1 MSLDEKQIIE
11 TAEKIKN
18 GIVPKEALKE
28 LLGGERLDNIFDS
41 KTQQAIFDN
50 IINNGKLHNM
60 TPNGN
65 GLGILDSLLNNQV
78 SSNLSDFY
86 MIKPDYILQLP
97 LEQQRNM
104 ANSISGC
111 RQDLSLALQNLW
123 SKGIRTEACTTKSSD
138 NIPMLQLNIK
148 ESEIEKQ
155 DIVQQLY
162 EQSDINGNAFYDYQ
176 AKDFHINLSGNN
188 LYNYLQDGNIPP
200 SQNEK
205 SNIFEDSI
213 RDSLQFAEEMYTSY
227 SQNGIDTTEL
237 RKEILSERK
246 SLQEISNRTK
256 ASKEQGEMTG
266 QELYNNTFQNQTT
279 QTNFPARQ
287 NRFSKF
293 FSQIRARFSRQSRQ
307 NIQRDDTLTDNLQ
320 QNEYREQQNQKK
332 QKEKKSWELESDEK
346 ARIQKETTQI
356 AQKHR
361 EQEEQQKQVPI
372 QQEEYQN
379 VQNIAQPVKQQIPTQ
394 QPPID
399 MGGMEL

>member
-18 GIVPKEALKE
+18 GIVPREALKE
-28 LLGGERLDNIFDS
+28 LLGGERLDDIFDS

-60 TPNGN
+60 TSNGN
-65 GLGILDSLLNNQV
+65 GLDILDGLLNNQV

-86 MIKPDYILQLP
+86 MIKPNYILQLP

-104 ANSISGC
+104 ANSISGG

-188 LYNYLQDGNIPP
+188 LYDYLQDCNIPL
-200 SQNEK
+200 SQIK
-205 SNIFEDSI
+205 KVNIFEDSI
-213 RDSLQFAEEMYTSY
+213 KESLQFAEEMYSSY
-227 SQNGIDTTEL
+227 SQNGMDTAEL
-237 RKEILSERK
+237 RREILSERK
-246 SLQEISNRTK
+246 SLQEIGNRIK
-256 ASKEQGEMTG
+256 ASKEQGQRIE
-266 QELYNNTFQNQTT
+266 QYNNTFQNQTT
-279 QTNFPARQ
+279 QANLPASQ
-287 NRFSKF
+287 NRLSKF
-293 FSQIRARFSRQSRQ
+293 FSQIRSKFAKQNSHNTQS
-307 NIQRDDTLTDNLQ
+307 NGAFTDSLQ
-320 QNEYREQQNQKK
+320 QNEYRVQQNQTK
-332 QKEKKSWELESDEK
+332 QKKKKSWELEPEEK
-346 ARIQKETTQI
+346 ARIQKETVQI

-361 EQEEQQKQVPI
+361 EQEEQSKQVTL
-372 QQEEYQN
+372 QQKEYQN
-379 VQNIAQPVKQQIPTQ
+379 AQNIVQPVQQQITPQ
-394 QPPID
+394 QSSID
-399 MGGMEL
+399 MGGVEL

>member
-18 GIVPKEALKE
+18 GIVPKEALKK

-65 GLGILDSLLNNQV
+65 GLGILDGLLNNQV

-97 LEQQRNM
+97 LEKQRNM
-104 ANSISGC
+104 ANSISGG

-227 SQNGIDTTEL
+227 SQNGMDTTEL
-237 RKEILSERK
+237 RREILSERK
-246 SLQEISNRTK
+246 SLQEIGNRIE
-256 ASKEQGEMTG
+256 ASKEQGKMTG
-266 QELYNNTFQNQTT
+266 QELYNNTFQNQTI
-279 QTNFPARQ
+279 QTYLPARQ

-307 NIQRDDTLTDNLQ
+307 NTQRDDTLTDNLQ
-320 QNEYREQQNQKK
+320 QNEYREQQNHKK
-332 QKEKKSWELESDEK
+332 QKEKKSWELEPEEK
-346 ARIQKETTQI
+346 ERIQKETTQI
-356 AQKHR
+356 AEKYR
-361 EQEEQQKQVPI
+361 EQEEQQKQASIQELQQGDYTQMQQQVP
-372 QQEEYQN
+372 
-379 VQNIAQPVKQQIPTQ
+379 PQ
-394 QPPID
+394 QPSID

>member
-11 TAEKIKN
+11 TAKKIKN
-18 GIVPKEALKE
+18 GILPKEALKE
-28 LLGGERLDNIFDS
+28 LLGGERLDDIFDS

-65 GLGILDSLLNNQV
+65 GLGILDGLLNNQV

-104 ANSISGC
+104 ANSISGG
-111 RQDLSLALQNLW
+111 RRDLSLALQNLW

-155 DIVQQLY
+155 DMVQQLY

-176 AKDFHINLSGNN
+176 TKDFHINLSGNN
-188 LYNYLQDGNIPP
+188 LYDYLQDGNIPL

-205 SNIFEDSI
+205 ANIFEDSI

-227 SQNGIDTTEL
+227 SQNGMDTTEL
-237 RKEILSERK
+237 GRVILSEIK
-246 SLQEISNRTK
+246 SLQEIGNRIE
-256 ASKEQGEMTG
+256 ASKKQGKMTG
-266 QELYNNTFQNQTT
+266 QELYNNTFQNQMK
-279 QTNFPARQ
+279 Q
-287 NRFSKF
+287 N
-293 FSQIRARFSRQSRQ
+293 
-307 NIQRDDTLTDNLQ
+307 
-320 QNEYREQQNQKK
+320 
-332 QKEKKSWELESDEK
+332 EKKSWELEPDEK
-346 ARIQKETTQI
+346 ARIQKETAQI
-356 AQKHR
+356 AQEHR

-379 VQNIAQPVKQQIPTQ
+379 AQNIAQPVQQQIPPQ

-399 MGGMEL
+399 MGSMGL

>member
-18 GIVPKEALKE
+18 GIVPKEALKK

-65 GLGILDSLLNNQV
+65 GLGILDGLLNNQV

-97 LEQQRNM
+97 LEKQRNM
-104 ANSISGC
+104 ANSISGG

-227 SQNGIDTTEL
+227 SQNGMDTTEL
-237 RKEILSERK
+237 RREILSERK
-246 SLQEISNRTK
+246 SLQEIGNRIE
-256 ASKEQGEMTG
+256 ASKEQGKMTG
-266 QELYNNTFQNQTT
+266 QELYNNTFQNQTI
-279 QTNFPARQ
+279 QTYLPARQ

-307 NIQRDDTLTDNLQ
+307 NTQRDDTLTDNLQ

-332 QKEKKSWELESDEK
+332 QKEKKSWELEPEEK
-346 ARIQKETTQI
+346 ERIQKETTQI
-356 AQKHR
+356 AEKYR
-361 EQEEQQKQVPI
+361 EQEEQQKQASIQELQQGDYTQMQQQVP
-372 QQEEYQN
+372 
-379 VQNIAQPVKQQIPTQ
+379 PQ
-394 QPPID
+394 QPSID

>member
-65 GLGILDSLLNNQV
+65 GLGILDGLLNNQV

-104 ANSISGC
+104 ANSISGG

-227 SQNGIDTTEL
+227 SQNGMDTTEL
-237 RKEILSERK
+237 RKEILSE
-246 SLQEISNRTK
+246 
-256 ASKEQGEMTG
+256 
-266 QELYNNTFQNQTT
+266 TT
-279 QTNFPARQ
+279 
-287 NRFSKF
+287 
-293 FSQIRARFSRQSRQ
+293 
-307 NIQRDDTLTDNLQ
+307 
-320 QNEYREQQNQKK
+320 
-332 QKEKKSWELESDEK
+332 
-346 ARIQKETTQI
+346 
-356 AQKHR
+356 
-361 EQEEQQKQVPI
+361 
-372 QQEEYQN
+372 
-379 VQNIAQPVKQQIPTQ
+379 
-394 QPPID
+394 
-399 MGGMEL
+399 

>member
-60 TPNGN
+60 TPNSN
-65 GLGILDSLLNNQV
+65 GLGILDGLLNNQV

-104 ANSISGC
+104 ANSISGG
-111 RQDLSLALQNLW
+111 RIDLSLALQNLW

-176 AKDFHINLSGNN
+176 TKDFHINLSGNN
-188 LYNYLQDGNIPP
+188 LYEYLQDGNIPT

-205 SNIFEDSI
+205 ANIFEDSI
-213 RDSLQFAEEMYTSY
+213 KESLRFAEEMYTYY
-227 SQNGIDTTEL
+227 SQNGMDTTEL
-237 RKEILSERK
+237 RRKILLERK
-246 SLQEISNRTK
+246 SLQEIGNRIE
-256 ASKEQGEMTG
+256 ANKERGQMIG
-266 QELYNNTFQNQTT
+266 QELYNNTFQNKTT
-279 QTNFPARQ
+279 QANLPARQ

-293 FSQIRARFSRQSRQ
+293 FSQIRARFSRQSRY
-307 NIQRDDTLTDNLQ
+307 NTQRDDTLTDNLQ
-320 QNEYREQQNQKK
+320 QNENRKRQKHMK
-332 QKEKKSWELESDEK
+332 QKEKKFWKLEPDEK
-346 ARIQKETTQI
+346 ARIQKETAQI

-361 EQEEQQKQVPI
+361 EQEEQQKQIPL

-379 VQNIAQPVKQQIPTQ
+379 GQNIAQPVQQQIPPR
-394 QPPID
+394 QPTID

>member
-65 GLGILDSLLNNQV
+65 GLGILNGLLNNQV

-104 ANSISGC
+104 ANSISGGK
-111 RQDLSLALQNLW
+111 QDLLLALQNLW
-123 SKGIRTEACTTKSSD
+123 SK
-138 NIPMLQLNIK
+138 
-148 ESEIEKQ
+148 
-155 DIVQQLY
+155 
-162 EQSDINGNAFYDYQ
+162 
-176 AKDFHINLSGNN
+176 
-188 LYNYLQDGNIPP
+188 
-200 SQNEK
+200 
-205 SNIFEDSI
+205 
-213 RDSLQFAEEMYTSY
+213 
-227 SQNGIDTTEL
+227 
-237 RKEILSERK
+237 
-246 SLQEISNRTK
+246 
-256 ASKEQGEMTG
+256 
-266 QELYNNTFQNQTT
+266 
-279 QTNFPARQ
+279 
-287 NRFSKF
+287 
-293 FSQIRARFSRQSRQ
+293 
-307 NIQRDDTLTDNLQ
+307 

-332 QKEKKSWELESDEK
+332 QKEKKSWELKPNEK
-346 ARIQKETTQI
+346 ARIQKETEQI

-379 VQNIAQPVKQQIPTQ
+379 VQNIAQPVQKQIPPQ
-394 QPPID
+394 QPPMDI
-399 MGGMEL
+399 GGMEL

>member
-18 GIVPKEALKE
+18 GIVPKEALKK

-65 GLGILDSLLNNQV
+65 GLGILDGLLNNQV

-86 MIKPDYILQLP
+86 MIKPDYIFQLP

-104 ANSISGC
+104 ANSISGG

-155 DIVQQLY
+155 DMVQQLY

-176 AKDFHINLSGNN
+176 TKDFHINLSGNN

-227 SQNGIDTTEL
+227 SQNGMDTTEL
-237 RKEILSERK
+237 RREILSERK
-246 SLQEISNRTK
+246 SLQEIGNRIE
-256 ASKEQGEMTG
+256 ASKEQGKMTG
-266 QELYNNTFQNQTT
+266 QELYNNTFQNQTI
-279 QTNFPARQ
+279 QTYLPARQ

-307 NIQRDDTLTDNLQ
+307 NTQRDDTLTDNLQ

-332 QKEKKSWELESDEK
+332 QKEKKSWELEPEEK
-346 ARIQKETTQI
+346 ERIQKETTQI
-356 AQKHR
+356 AEKYR
-361 EQEEQQKQVPI
+361 EQEEQQKQASIQELQQGDYTQMQQQVP
-372 QQEEYQN
+372 
-379 VQNIAQPVKQQIPTQ
+379 PQ
-394 QPPID
+394 QPSID

>member
-1 MSLDEKQIIE
+1 
-11 TAEKIKN
+11 
-18 GIVPKEALKE
+18 
-28 LLGGERLDNIFDS
+28 
-41 KTQQAIFDN
+41 
-50 IINNGKLHNM
+50 
-60 TPNGN
+60 
-65 GLGILDSLLNNQV
+65 
-78 SSNLSDFY
+78 
-86 MIKPDYILQLP
+86 
-97 LEQQRNM
+97 
-104 ANSISGC
+104 
-111 RQDLSLALQNLW
+111 
-123 SKGIRTEACTTKSSD
+123 
-138 NIPMLQLNIK
+138 MLQLNIK

-213 RDSLQFAEEMYTSY
+213 KDSLQFAEEMYTSY
-227 SQNGIDTTEL
+227 SQNGMDTTEL
-237 RKEILSERK
+237 RREILSERK
-246 SLQEISNRTK
+246 SLQEIGNRIE
-256 ASKEQGEMTG
+256 ASKEQGKMTG

-279 QTNFPARQ
+279 QTNLPARQ

-293 FSQIRARFSRQSRQ
+293 FSQIRARFSRKSRQ
-307 NIQRDDTLTDNLQ
+307 NTQRDDTLTDNLQ

-332 QKEKKSWELESDEK
+332 QKEKKSWELKPNEK
-346 ARIQKETTQI
+346 ARIQKETEQI

-379 VQNIAQPVKQQIPTQ
+379 VQNIAQPVQQQIPPQ
-394 QPPID
+394 QQPID